1 MVNSLAS
8 IKDVAKKAGVSVNTV
23 SRVLN
28 NRGYL
33 SQKTI
38 EAVNK
43 AIEELNYI
51 PNQIA
56 RNLFKQKT
64 NIVGVIVPDV
74 SHPFFA
80 KMVKEID
87 EALHEKNYKMLLYN
101 TTDSS
106 DKELE
111 SLRMLQENKVD
122 GIIIGSHS
130 LDIDVYNNI
139 NLPIVALDKYLTK
152 TIPVVSANH
161 IQGGELVAN
170 HLLQYDCQKVLQV
183 IGYSKVK
190 TPSNER
196 HYTFEKIMQDHNVEC
211 INYELEWNQFNFK
224 DYIKVSNEILDV
236 YPDIDGIFAVDLVA
250 ATIMRTAWDRGI
262 SIPHDLKVV
271 GYDGTTIAD
280 VVYPPLPTVK
290 QPYSEIATTCVEVLD
305 NLINKQENSKLH
317 YRIDVHL
324 E

>member
-1 MVNSLAS
+1 LAS

-28 NRGYL
+28 KRGYL

-38 EAVNK
+38 DAVNK
-43 AIEELNYI
+43 AIDELNYI

-64 NIVGVIVPDV
+64 NIIGVIIPDV

-139 NLPIVALDKYLTK
+139 NLPIVALDKYLTQ

-196 HYTFEKIMQDHNVEC
+196 HYTFEKIMKDHNVEC

-250 ATIMRTAWDRGI
+250 ATIMKTALGRGI
-262 SIPHDLKVV
+262 SIPNDLKVV
-271 GYDGTTIAD
+271 GYDGTSIAD
-280 VVYPPLPTVK
+280 VIYPPLPTVK

-305 NLINKQENSKLH
+305 NLINQQENSKLH

>member
-1 MVNSLAS
+1 MAS

-28 NRGYL
+28 KRGYL

-38 EAVNK
+38 DAVNK
-43 AIEELNYI
+43 AIDELNYI

-74 SHPFFA
+74 SHPFFS

-161 IQGGELVAN
+161 IKGGELVAN
-170 HLLQYDCQKVLQV
+170 HLLQYDCRKVLQV
-183 IGYSKVK
+183 IGYSEVK

-196 HYTFEKIMQDHNVEC
+196 HYTFEKIMKEHNVEC
-211 INYELEWNQFNFK
+211 INYELEWNQFNFN
-224 DYIKVSNEILDV
+224 DYIKISNEILDI

-250 ATIMRTAWDRGI
+250 ATIMRTALSRGK
-262 SIPHDLKVV
+262 SIPDDLKIV
-271 GYDGTTIAD
+271 GYDGTLIAD
-280 VVYPPLPTVK
+280 VIYPTLPTVK
-290 QPYSEIATTCVEVLD
+290 QPYSEIANTCVEVLE
-305 NLINKQENSKLH
+305 NLINQRENSKSH
-317 YRIDVHL
+317 YRLDVYL

>member
-1 MVNSLAS
+1 MAS

-28 NRGYL
+28 KRGYL

-38 EAVNK
+38 EAVNT
-43 AIEELNYI
+43 AIDELNYI

-64 NIVGVIVPDV
+64 NIIGVIIPDV

-130 LDIDVYNNI
+130 LNIDVYNNI
-139 NLPIVALDKYLTK
+139 NLPIVALDKYLTQ
-152 TIPVVSANH
+152 TIPIVSANH

-170 HLLQYDCQKVLQV
+170 HLLQYNCQKVLQV

-196 HYTFEKIMQDHNVEC
+196 HYTFEKIMKDHNVEC
-211 INYELEWNQFNFK
+211 INYELEWNQFDFK

-250 ATIMRTAWDRGI
+250 ATIMRTALSRGI
-262 SIPHDLKVV
+262 SIPNDLKVV
-271 GYDGTTIAD
+271 GYDGTLIAD
-280 VVYPPLPTVK
+280 VIYPPLPTVK
-290 QPYSEIATTCVEVLD
+290 QPYSEIATTCVDVLD
-305 NLINKQENSKLH
+305 NLINQQQNSKLH

>member
-1 MVNSLAS
+1 MAS

-28 NRGYL
+28 KRGYL

-38 EAVNK
+38 DAVNT
-43 AIEELNYI
+43 AIDELNYI

-64 NIVGVIVPDV
+64 NIIGVIIPDV

-130 LDIDVYNNI
+130 LNIDVYNNI
-139 NLPIVALDKYLTK
+139 NLPIVALDKYLTQ
-152 TIPVVSANH
+152 TIPIVSANH

-170 HLLQYDCQKVLQV
+170 HLLQYNCQKVLQV

-196 HYTFEKIMQDHNVEC
+196 HYTFEKIMKDHNVEC
-211 INYELEWNQFNFK
+211 INYELEWNQFDFK

-250 ATIMRTAWDRGI
+250 ATIMRTALSRGI
-262 SIPHDLKVV
+262 SIPNDLKVV
-271 GYDGTTIAD
+271 GYDGTLIAD
-280 VVYPPLPTVK
+280 VIYPPLPTVK
-290 QPYSEIATTCVEVLD
+290 QPYSEIAATCVEVLD
-305 NLINKQENSKLH
+305 NLINQQQNSELH